1 MNGDAISLDNDG
13 HFDGNSESITDQQQL
28 KSFDVFGP
36 LPCFGVV
43 FKIDS
48 ASSPCRCRCFPLTT
62 KVAKSREPKR
72 RYAFEHY
79 WQLQPQKPIDRW
91 ADCAI
96 FNSLTKPIKLIIN
109 GKRGQFGVS
118 YKAGDDLRQDAV
130 VLQLVRAMNDI
141 WLSVQL
147 DFRMVLFRCLP
158 TGSKKGL
165 MIELVP
171 SCKTLREIQIVSSG
185 AAAVF
190 KDEVLNEWLARQK
203 PYEAALENVPAFVC
217 RLVCGHL
224 CAGYWRPAQ
233 RQHFGHVFHIDF
245 GKYIGDW
252 QMAAGFKWCAI
263 KMNGDAI
270 SLDNDGLMET
280 ANRSLMRD
288 AM

>member
-1 MNGDAISLDNDG
+1 MMDTLMETANRSLTNNSLSHLTSLD
-13 HFDGNSESITDQQQL
+13 HCHALALSSKF
-28 KSFDVFGP
+28 
-36 LPCFGVV
+36 
-43 FKIDS
+43 DS

-72 RYAFEHY
+72 RYAFELY
-79 WQLQPQKPIDRW
+79 WQLQPRNFTPKTHR
-91 ADCAI
+91 
-96 FNSLTKPIKLIIN
+96 SPIKLIIN
-109 GKRGQFGVS
+109 GKRGKFGVI

-147 DFRMVLFRCLP
+147 DLRMVLFRCLP

-185 AAAVF
+185 AVAVF
-190 KDEVLNEWLARQK
+190 KDEVLNE
-203 PYEAALENVPAFVC
+203 LENVPAFVC

-252 QMAAGFKWCAI
+252 QMAAGFTWCATSDEI
-263 KMNGDAI
+263 RGA
-270 SLDNDGLMET
+270 
-280 ANRSLMRD
+280 RSEDLSSFWGFLIGQ
-288 AM
+288 